1 MQASRMNIDLVN
13 CHPLRGIFDDRWTPS
28 DDIQLVTLRD
38 DGVRLD
44 RISQGLGRDPSDVQA
59 RWHRLR
65 VVPSV
70 RSLLAQ
76 FQEISR
82 DYPAVNPTDLMAERG
97 GHAA

>member
-1 MQASRMNIDLVN
+1 MKDDLLSN
-13 CHPLRGIFDDRWTPS
+13 HPLRVIFDANWTPF

-38 DGVRLD
+38 DGARLD
-44 RISQGLGRDPSDVQA
+44 RISQGLGRNPSDVQA

-70 RSLLAQ
+70 RSLLVQ
-76 FQEISR
+76 FQEVSR
-82 DYPAVNPTDLMAERG
+82 DYPAVNLADLMAERG

>member
-1 MQASRMNIDLVN
+1 MKDDLVSN
-13 CHPLRGIFDDRWTPS
+13 HPLRVIFDANWTPF

-38 DGVRLD
+38 DGARLD

-70 RSLLAQ
+70 RSLLVQ
-76 FQEISR
+76 FQGISH
-82 DYPAVNPTDLMAERG
+82 DYPAVNPANLMAERG